1 MATLHPYSGDPTK
14 RIINQSLGS
23 RDWHQRHLIPP
34 RSIHSLALTYLVL
47 QICKYIF
54 HLMSSRLKFCAWALH
69 SVFVKNLT
77 VKVALWTKVNL
88 CHILLQWSG
97 KIPEDKYS
105 RQKLYANIIQM
116 SQCKSTSLKGIH
128 PCDEQNLYICTN
140 IIEIYSKCFTKIR
153 QIFQWKILSVEGD
166 DPCDRQKAVSHPVTH
181 CWPAEGE
188 KVNVLD
194 KLLSSLWM
202 YFFMVSHVS
211 LFWTYPTHPRTDL
224 ISFFSG
230 IIQGVFD
237 CPQPSCIGWYI
248 LHLWTV
254 KYSASNLYNESSILV

>member
-1 MATLHPYSGDPTK
+1 MVKFTQVHVPQSTYILIHHCSSNSMATLHPYSVDLTK

-88 CHILLQWSG
+88 CHILLQWSC

-116 SQCKSTSLKGIH
+116 SQCKCTSLKGIH
-128 PCDEQNLYICTN
+128 PCDGQNLYICTN

-194 KLLSSLWM
+194 KLLSSL
-202 YFFMVSHVS
+202 
-211 LFWTYPTHPRTDL
+211 
-224 ISFFSG
+224 
-230 IIQGVFD
+230 
-237 CPQPSCIGWYI
+237 
-248 LHLWTV
+248 
-254 KYSASNLYNESSILV
+254 